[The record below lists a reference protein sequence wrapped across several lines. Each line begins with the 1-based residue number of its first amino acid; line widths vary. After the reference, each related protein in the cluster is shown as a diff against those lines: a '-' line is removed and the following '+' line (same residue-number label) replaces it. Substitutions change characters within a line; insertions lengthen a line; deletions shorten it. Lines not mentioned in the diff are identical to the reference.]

1 MVSKL
6 LREKIIFRW
15 LSETLQGWKLV
26 LKEQNQNELWRS
38 HSPISW
44 WSSGS

>member
-6 LREKIIFRW
+6 LREKIIFRR
-15 LSETLQGWKLV
+15 LSETLQGWKLA
-26 LKEQNQNELWRS
+26 LKEQNQNELGLS
-38 HSPISW
+38 HNSISW